1 MGIAKT
7 LDGGGV
13 WQLAN
18 RVDDSNNISGLDVS
32 EIAFENNNHEV
43 VYLGSLNG
51 GFWVSKDSAATWQQ
65 LLSTVSVYDFYV
77 DPTNSDNIFVV
88 GLFANHGKIIRSKDA
103 GATWE
108 ELYNEATVGNPVNSI
123 TGNPNSGNELYAV
136 LSSGVVIKSVDG
148 GVNWSNTTSLLTE
161 RPFISSPNTQNIVP
175 QEVSTFLKMG
185 LDDQSGGVIYIT
197 TDAGLFK
204 TTDDGQN
211 WAFINLPVKR
221 QEASPRA
228 VASTRGGVIAY
239 TSIGSTLFKTLDGG
253 QSWQTQQL
261 PSNNPVNKI
270 IIDPVINNI
279 SYAGLTRQ

>member
-1 MGIAKT
+1 MLRKLVLLTLILTTAAGCNVLNFGSRAGIMGIAKT

-43 VYLGSLNG
+43 VYLGNLNG

-148 GVNWSNTTSLLTE
+148 GVNWFVVN
-161 RPFISSPNTQNIVP
+161 
-175 QEVSTFLKMG
+175 
-185 LDDQSGGVIYIT
+185 D
-197 TDAGLFK
+197 FK
-204 TTDDGQN
+204 TQ
-211 WAFINLPVKR
+211 
-221 QEASPRA
+221 
-228 VASTRGGVIAY
+228 
-239 TSIGSTLFKTLDGG
+239 SIRIRYNRPNNTL
-253 QSWQTQQL
+253 
-261 PSNNPVNKI
+261 
-270 IIDPVINNI
+270 
-279 SYAGLTRQ
+279 YALTRSS